1 MDEVRRNV
9 ADIRSEG
16 AVGSFPVGYYLTGLA
31 ADEETFSTAGVV
43 VLPDE
48 FVVVDTDLERDDR
61 WEIGRIPRTGTV
73 TSVKPLPEGAAV
85 PNLKAGEKPKEPDL
99 EEQVVWF
106 PLRLPREDVVHG
118 LTVGSR
124 LNILWTGV
132 GGRRHAASFAFAT
145 EEGAREAEAKLHKF
159 LLRTTA
165 APGGPALP
173 G

>member
-99 EEQVVWF
+99 EEEDLPIVRQYVAEEN
-106 PLRLPREDVVHG
+106 RLVE
-118 LTVGSR
+118 R
-124 LNILWTGV
+124 LAL
-132 GGRRHAASFAFAT
+132 AFAP
-145 EEGAREAEAKLHKF
+145 ES
-159 LLRTTA
+159 
-165 APGGPALP
+165 
-173 G
+173 